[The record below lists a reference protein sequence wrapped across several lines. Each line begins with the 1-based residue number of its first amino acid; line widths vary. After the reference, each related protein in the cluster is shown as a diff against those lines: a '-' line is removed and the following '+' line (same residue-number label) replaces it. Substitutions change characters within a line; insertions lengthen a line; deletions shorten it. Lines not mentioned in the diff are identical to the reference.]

1 MTLDVGPESALE
13 VTVTSFRLANVGQV
27 ASDFRNLLL
36 FSVQVS
42 ETLKL
47 FRVVVEFSKSIAL
60 S

>member
-13 VTVTSFRLANVGQV
+13 VTVTSFWLANVGQV

-47 FRVVVEFSKSIAL
+47 FRVVVEVSKSMAL